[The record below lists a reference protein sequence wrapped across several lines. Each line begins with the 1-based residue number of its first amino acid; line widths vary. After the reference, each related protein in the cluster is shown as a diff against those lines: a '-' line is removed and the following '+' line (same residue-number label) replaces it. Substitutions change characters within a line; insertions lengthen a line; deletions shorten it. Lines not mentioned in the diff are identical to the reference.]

1 LVALEK
7 DGQID
12 ALWIKW
18 FGPKTKFN
26 IPRDKKLT
34 PISAFRQ
41 AG

>member
-26 IPRDKKLT
+26 IPRDKLT